1 MATLPHR
8 MNSILIVFIF
18 RPNQDPSQYSNYRP
32 MSLINLGIKM
42 ISKDLSFRLGSIISA
57 LTNTDQTRFPIN
69 PHDFWWHYWIPR
81 RCLIGVEWSVPF
93 SSFSHFRF
101 GPYFLQWME
110 IPSLQKTGLMDW
122 CPFFFLQTTQRC
134 LSLHH
139 PRTTCSVCIQ
149 IGGFVSRLLIK
160 PQNSD
165 TCLPMF

>member
-101 GPYFLQWME
+101 GTLFPAMDGNTISPKDW
-110 IPSLQKTGLMDW
+110 THGLVS
-122 CPFFFLQTTQRC
+122 FFFFANNSEMFVFASSKDYLQR
-134 LSLHH
+134 LHTN
-139 PRTTCSVCIQ
+139 RGLCFT
-149 IGGFVSRLLIK
+149 FV
-160 PQNSD
+160 N
-165 TCLPMF
+165 

>member
-1 MATLPHR
+1 

-101 GPYFLQWME
+101 GTLFPAMDGNTISPEDW
-110 IPSLQKTGLMDW
+110 THGLVS
-122 CPFFFLQTTQRC
+122 FFFCKQLKEMFVFASSKDYLQR
-134 LSLHH
+134 LHTN
-139 PRTTCSVCIQ
+139 RGLCFT
-149 IGGFVSRLLIK
+149 FV
-160 PQNSD
+160 N
-165 TCLPMF
+165 

>member
-8 MNSILIVFIF
+8 MNSILIVFIL

-57 LTNTDQTRFPIN
+57 LTNTDQTRFPLN
-69 PHDFWWHYWIPR
+69 PHDFWRHYWIPR

-101 GPYFLQWME
+101 GTLFPAMDGNTISPEDW
-110 IPSLQKTGLMDW
+110 THGLVS
-122 CPFFFLQTTQRC
+122 FFFLQTTQRC

-139 PRTTCSVCIQ
+139 PRTTCSICIQ